1 MPHDKVNK
9 DTAKCPMS
17 LDEVDLFEP
26 GAQNFWYDSYK
37 ILHRESPVHKIPGEG
52 TSPGTDGFVLSKYED
67 IAFVVKDILRF
78 PPPVMKNTDLEKAGV
93 DYTAT
98 TSAGIDVIVSQQ
110 FEEEV
115 RQAQKVAPLFREI
128 AVSSGATVLPLA
140 PDAGAATFSGAGI
153 GDSSNQLSDAGDNN
167 YTVSQVILQAHRLIA
182 GTYISN
188 DTDEQIVLTVLPIVT
203 SALARAH
210 AVAIDKA
217 LLVGS
222 GAGNISKG
230 LAGDNGA
237 DDGGG
242 YGDAASA
249 LVSAGG
255 NAAGSVDASTTE
267 EVVPADLLQMRKE
280 MGKYGMDPS
289 RVAYIVPNDV
299 YFELIDQTGFTDVS
313 EVGNDLAT
321 KLIGQVG
328 SIFGS
333 PVIATNQLANNN
345 AAGGSATTT
354 AALAVNMDNYVIP
367 RLRGVNIETEYSVKD
382 QQNVIVASQSLGFA
396 ELFDAS
402 GSDIPA
408 VRLPWA

>member
-1 MPHDKVNK
+1 M
-9 DTAKCPMS
+9 
-17 LDEVDLFEP
+17 
-26 GAQNFWYDSYK
+26 
-37 ILHRESPVHKIPGEG
+37 
-52 TSPGTDGFVLSKYED
+52 
-67 IAFVVKDILRF
+67 
-78 PPPVMKNTDLEKAGV
+78 
-93 DYTAT
+93 
-98 TSAGIDVIVSQQ
+98 
-110 FEEEV
+110 
-115 RQAQKVAPLFREI
+115 
-128 AVSSGATVLPLA
+128 A
-140 PDAGAATFSGAGI
+140 PDAGAATFSTAGV

-167 YTVSQVILQAHRLIA
+167 YTISQVILQAHRLIA

-242 YGDAASA
+242 YADAVSNA
-249 LVSAGG
+249 VSAA
-255 NAAGSVDASTTE
+255 NTAGAIDASGTE
-267 EVVPADLLQMRKE
+267 EVTPADLLQMRKE

-299 YFELIDQTGFTDVS
+299 YYELIDAAGFTDVS

-328 SIFGS
+328 SVFGS
-333 PVIATNQLANNN
+333 PVIATNQLVNNL
-345 AAGGSATTT
+345 ASTGTPVTT
-354 AALAVNMDNYVIP
+354 AAIAVNMDNYVIP

-402 GSDIPA
+402 GSDVPA
-408 VRLPWA
+408 RRLPFA